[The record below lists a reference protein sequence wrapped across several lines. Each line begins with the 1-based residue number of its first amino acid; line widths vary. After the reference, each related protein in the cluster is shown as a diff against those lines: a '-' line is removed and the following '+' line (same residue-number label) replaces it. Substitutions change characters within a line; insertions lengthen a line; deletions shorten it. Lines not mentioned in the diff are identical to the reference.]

1 MYQNGF
7 SGVLD
12 SQRTGSTDM
21 VRKGDGWGYGQSSRQ
36 VAVAWMSDKEV
47 AGKQVTLK
55 VSFQPMVE
63 AM

>member
-1 MYQNGF
+1 
-7 SGVLD
+7 
-12 SQRTGSTDM
+12 M

-36 VAVAWMSDKEV
+36 MAVPWMSDKEV